1 MTEPA
6 ERDPAADAFQAA
18 LVEDS
23 PEDLYENA
31 PCGYLSSRR
40 DGTIV
45 KVNQTF
51 LTWTGYRHDELVGQ
65 RRFQELLTV
74 GGRIY
79 YETHYG
85 PLLQMQGEARQIA
98 VDIVCAD
105 GRRLAA
111 LVNSV
116 LSQEGLIRTAV
127 FDATDR
133 RAYERELLDARRR
146 AEASE
151 ARARVLAQT
160 LQRSL
165 LPPAP
170 PKIPGLDVAAVYRP
184 AGTGD
189 EVGGDF
195 YDVFE
200 SREGEWVIAIGD
212 VRGKGATAAV
222 VTALARYT
230 LRATAIRVR
239 EPARV
244 LETLNH
250 VLLREEDDS
259 HCTVAYARVHC
270 QPGDACRVTVACAG
284 HPLPL
289 RVGPSSPP
297 VPVGEPGTLLG
308 LLDSIEVSNV
318 TVTLGPGEAIVFFTD
333 GVTEARRD
341 SEFFEDDRVADVLS
355 RLGHEDARGMAQG
368 LVDVVVDFQDGS
380 PRDDIAV
387 LVAKVPSEQ
396 DGQPAPA

>member
-6 ERDPAADAFQAA
+6 ELNPAVDAFQAA
-18 LVEDS
+18 LVEDN
-23 PEDLYENA
+23 PEDLYDNA
-31 PCGYLSSRR
+31 PCGYLSSRP
-40 DGTIV
+40 DGTIA

-51 LTWTGYRHDELVGQ
+51 LTWTGYRTDELVGK

-105 GRRLAA
+105 GRRLPA

-116 LSQEGLIRTAV
+116 VSKDPGGRPGYIRTAV

-151 ARARVLAQT
+151 ARARVLAHT

-184 AGTGD
+184 AGQGD

-200 SREGEWVIAIGD
+200 SREGEWVITIGD

-244 LETLNH
+244 LETLND

-259 HCTVAYARVHC
+259 HCTVAYARIHC
-270 QPGDACRVTVACAG
+270 QPGEACRITVACAG

-289 RVGPSSPP
+289 RVAPSSEP
-297 VPVGEPGTLLG
+297 VPVGRPGTLLG
-308 LLDSIEVSNV
+308 LLESIDVSDV
-318 TVTLGPGEAIVFFTD
+318 TATLGPGEAIVFFTD
-333 GVTEARRD
+333 GVTEARREA
-341 SEFFEDDRVADVLS
+341 EFFDDERVADVL
-355 RLGHEDARGMAQG
+355 HELSGKDARGIAQG
-368 LVDVVVDFQDGS
+368 LVDVVVEFQNGS

-387 LVAKVPSEQ
+387 LVAKVP
-396 DGQPAPA
+396 DVPPA

>member
-1 MTEPA
+1 VAEPA
-6 ERDPAADAFQAA
+6 EQDPAADAFQAA

-23 PEDLYENA
+23 PEDLYDHA
-31 PCGYLSSRR
+31 PCGYLSAKA

-45 KVNQTF
+45 KINQTF
-51 LTWTGYRHDELVGQ
+51 LTWTGYPREELVGR

-105 GRRLAA
+105 GRRLPA

-116 LSQEGLIRTAV
+116 LSKEGLIRTAV

-151 ARARVLAQT
+151 ARARLLAHT

-184 AGTGD
+184 AGQGD

-244 LETLNH
+244 LETLND

-270 QPGDACRVTVACAG
+270 QPGDACRITVACAG

-289 RVGPSSPP
+289 RVGPSSAPE
-297 VPVGEPGTLLG
+297 PVGMPGTLLG
-308 LLDSIEVSNV
+308 LLDSIEVSDV

-333 GVTEARRD
+333 GVTEARGD
-341 SEFFEDDRVADVLS
+341 DDFFDDEGVVEVLD
-355 RLGHEDARGMAQG
+355 RLGDEDARGMAQG
-368 LVDVVVDFQDGS
+368 LVDVVVEFQNGS

-387 LVAKVPSEQ
+387 LVAKVP
-396 DGQPAPA
+396 GG

>member
-1 MTEPA
+1 MVEEAAP
-6 ERDPAADAFQAA
+6 DPATDAFQAA

-31 PCGYLSSRR
+31 PCGYLSSRP
-40 DGTIV
+40 DGTVV

-51 LTWTGYRHDELVGQ
+51 LTWTGYRREELVDR

-74 GGRIY
+74 GGRVY

-105 GRRLAA
+105 GRRLPA

-116 LSQEGLIRTAV
+116 VSKDRGRPGWIRTAV

-160 LQRSL
+160 LQQSL

-170 PKIPGLDVAAVYRP
+170 PQIPGLDVAAVYRS
-184 AGTGD
+184 AGHGD

-200 SREGEWVIAIGD
+200 SREGEWIIAIGD
-212 VRGKGATAAV
+212 VRGKGAGAAV

-230 LRATAIRVR
+230 LRATALRMR

-244 LETLNH
+244 LATLND
-250 VLLREEDDS
+250 VLLREEGDS
-259 HCTVAYARVHC
+259 SCTVAYARVHC
-270 QPGDACRVTVACAG
+270 RPGEACRLTVGCAG

-289 RVGPSSPP
+289 HVRPSSPP
-297 VPVGEPGTLLG
+297 APVGEPGTLLG
-308 LLDSIEVSNV
+308 LLESIEVSDV
-318 TVTLGPGEAIVFFTD
+318 TVTLGKGDAIVFFTD

-341 SEFFEDDRVADVLS
+341 KEFFEDERVAEVLYAL
-355 RLGHEDARGMAQG
+355 RHEPAGGMAKG
-368 LVDVVVDFQDGS
+368 LVDVVVEFQRGE

-387 LVAKVPSEQ
+387 LVAKVPV
-396 DGQPAPA
+396 